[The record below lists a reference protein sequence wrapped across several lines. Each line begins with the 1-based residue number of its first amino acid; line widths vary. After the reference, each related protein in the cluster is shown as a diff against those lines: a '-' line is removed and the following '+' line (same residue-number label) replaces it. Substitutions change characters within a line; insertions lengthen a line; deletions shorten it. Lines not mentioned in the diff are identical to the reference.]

1 MERAVTVRHFEF
13 GTQRTGDRSVNLQ
26 AATGHYGSEGG
37 LKNDVTAEHGHCS
50 AVNKESKAENS
61 LNFNGEIR

>member
-1 MERAVTVRHFEF
+1 M
-13 GTQRTGDRSVNLQ
+13 GDRSVNLQ

-37 LKNDVTAEHGHCS
+37 LKNDVTAERGHGS
-50 AVNKESKAENS
+50 AVNKESQAENS